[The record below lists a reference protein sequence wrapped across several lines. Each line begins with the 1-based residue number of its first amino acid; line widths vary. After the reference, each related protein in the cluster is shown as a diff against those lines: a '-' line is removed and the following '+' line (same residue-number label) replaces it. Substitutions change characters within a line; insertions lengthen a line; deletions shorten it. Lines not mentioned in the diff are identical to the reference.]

1 VLALFSVI
9 LALAAAAPAAP
20 VSLSADFD
28 GDGRVETATA
38 RPLGKAIRVEIAD
51 ARGKRLASADAV
63 APAGTLDPA
72 SVTLT
77 GGPLGSPGV
86 LLAVSSTA
94 GSEQCHSVF
103 RFKDRA
109 LTRLPMKQ
117 GGRQLPDCAPAEGWT
132 VEWERPAED
141 APSVVVRQRTRET
154 PQGPHQEREVYAF
167 TGFALELDP
176 ARSSARIGSVVIPTW
191 IPATLYTRDALEIL
205 KSRFDLTKF
214 RAAPRLTIETD
225 PGKGVFAFHF
235 KDKAGELVVPVT
247 EAGRGA
253 ERNELL
259 LSIRAGDKTAGVRL
273 TVRDRIVTEVTVTG
287 LGSRWDTPYSPA
299 NRLTGA
305 AVETFA
311 RAEDEIAL
319 DMLPG
324 LWSSE
329 KGEQFAMNVVPGILG
344 VVEMRKAQLEVL
356 LDPVPRGADVLLLPR
371 DGSAPGVAL
380 SLRGGNGIARLPV
393 RCARDGSAWSCDPTG
408 PAELFHRVGGRMN
421 VR

>member
-1 VLALFSVI
+1 VLPLFSAI
-9 LALAAAAPAAP
+9 LALAAAASATP

-38 RPLGKAIRVEIAD
+38 RPLRKAIRVEIAD
-51 ARGKRLASADAV
+51 ARGTRLASADAA
-63 APAGTLDPA
+63 APAGKLDPA

-77 GGPLGSPGV
+77 DGPIGSPGA

-94 GSEQCHSVF
+94 GGEQCHSVF

-109 LTRLPMKQ
+109 LTRLPLQQ

-132 VEWERPAED
+132 FEWERPAED
-141 APSVVVRQRTRET
+141 APSVLVRQRTRET

-167 TGFALELDP
+167 TGFALELDL
-176 ARSSARIGSVVIPTW
+176 ARSSARIGRVVIPTW
-191 IPATLYTRDALEIL
+191 SPAILYTRDALDIL

-235 KDKAGELVVPVT
+235 KDNAGELVAHVT

-253 ERNELL
+253 EKNELL
-259 LSIRAGDKTAGVRL
+259 LSIRAGDKMSGVRL
-273 TVRDRIVTEVTVTG
+273 LVRDRIVTEVGVSG
-287 LGSRWDTPYSPA
+287 LGSRWDAMYSPA

-311 RAEDEIAL
+311 RAEDEIAS

-324 LWSSE
+324 LWTSE
-329 KGEQFAMNVVPGILG
+329 KGEQLAVNQVPGVLG

-371 DGSAPGVAL
+371 DGSAPAWAL
-380 SLRGGNGIARLPV
+380 VLRGGNGIARLPV
-393 RCARDGSAWSCDPTG
+393 HCARDGGAWNCDPTG